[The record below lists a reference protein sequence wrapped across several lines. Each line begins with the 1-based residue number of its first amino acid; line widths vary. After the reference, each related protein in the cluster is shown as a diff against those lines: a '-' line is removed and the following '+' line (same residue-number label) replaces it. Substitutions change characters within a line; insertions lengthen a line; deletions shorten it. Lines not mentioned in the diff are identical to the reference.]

1 VIGLHGHV
9 MLRHN
14 FSAVDDEAAKAH
26 AKRYVD
32 GHDVEVWQLDH
43 DHPARPMHMT
53 DSPAFKFVDN
63 LRPPCSKCGRP
74 LVLTKIEPEDWAS
87 ISAPTTAPRAK
98 TPSSLSLRFEAV
110 VCRTNHHFSDRF
122 RAHHRWM
129 AERVQIPASA
139 RIATLKCNPWAN
151 CPLLGLNL

>member
-1 VIGLHGHV
+1 

-74 LVLTKIEPEDWAS
+74 LVLTQIEPEELGFD
-87 ISAPTTAPRAK
+87 
-98 TPSSLSLRFEAV
+98 LRTYYCAACEDTEFV
-110 VCRTNHHFSDRF
+110 V
-122 RAHHRWM
+122 A
-129 AERVQIPASA
+129 AI
-139 RIATLKCNPWAN
+139 
-151 CPLLGLNL
+151 